1 MSLAGSTPS
10 RPAVTPLYDEVRT
23 TVEEAI
29 VAVVGRPYWEECT
42 GGDPEAALRS
52 TFAEDIELESMEVM
66 EIAERLID
74 HYAGRVDFVAWFS
87 DMELEEMVE
96 LTVGHVVHF
105 VVASLSGRGDQAARA
120 VTGGSPAPP

>member
-1 MSLAGSTPS
+1 MSVAGPTPT
-10 RPAVTPLYDEVRT
+10 RTGPLFDEVRA

-29 VAVVGRPYWEECT
+29 VDVVGRPYWEECE
-42 GGDPEAALRS
+42 GGLQS

-87 DMELEEMVE
+87 DMELEDMIE
-96 LTVGHVVHF
+96 LTVGDVVDF
-105 VVASLSGRGDQAARA
+105 VVTSLSTSGSRA
-120 VTGGSPAPP
+120 S